1 MLPMAL
7 ALLSAVAAIGDAP
20 GSRWQVGQW
29 GFQHYLAR
37 VGFQPLVPGSAR
49 SPGSPLAP
57 GDWVATAR
65 NVSQLDVA
73 AYMERFAL
81 KPVDRFVAESRLPL
95 RTTNPDAGAGFYTHH
110 GGYVP
115 FAVSRVPLDEI
126 ALGRVI
132 GTSRE

>member
-1 MLPMAL
+1 
-7 ALLSAVAAIGDAP
+7 
-20 GSRWQVGQW
+20 
-29 GFQHYLAR
+29 
-37 VGFQPLVPGSAR
+37 

-73 AYMERFAL
+73 AYMTRFAL
-81 KPVDRFVAESRLPL
+81 QPMDRFVEESRLPL

-115 FAVSRVPLDEI
+115 FAISRVPLDEI
-126 ALGRVI
+126 ALGRVV
-132 GTSRE
+132 GRPGD